1 MPHDFLVTLFVTSRN
16 VLFGVFLPRKIITIL
31 QKIGVNFRQVALK
44 ERCTSLNKRSGM
56 FWQNLLKIPQEKLNL

>member
-56 FWQNLLKIPQEKLNL
+56 FWQNLLKIPQEKKKN